1 MFLEFFCWSRN
12 KRTKPLLYFT
22 KTEKS
27 WRLCLT
33 GLNVFSCC
41 KAAQSFFFLPE
52 MLSLKNKIQIS
63 ERENDIYVNFRL
75 LGKNYDVLA
84 VILSNIWLSFYWNRG
99 QISISLVWCGVVF
112 YRKEWLTRTPP
123 QLCVLGTY
131 SVWQVLFK
139 VLINPFVYHWKFQN
153 LGGFIMV
160 TLNSLLSV
168 CIFSMLFTLQVLW
181 HPQREFV

>member
-1 MFLEFFCWSRN
+1 M
-12 KRTKPLLYFT
+12 
-22 KTEKS
+22 
-27 WRLCLT
+27 
-33 GLNVFSCC
+33 FSCC

-75 LGKNYDVLA
+75 LGKNYDVS
-84 VILSNIWLSFYWNRG
+84 SNSIKHMIVFLLKQRSDFNF
-99 QISISLVWCGVVF
+99 ISMVWCCVVF

-123 QLCVLGTY
+123 QLYVLGTY

-139 VLINPFVYHWKFQN
+139 VLINPCVYQWKFKN

-160 TLNSLLSV
+160 TLNSLISV
-168 CIFSMLFTLQVLW
+168 CVFSMLFTLQVLW

>member
-1 MFLEFFCWSRN
+1 MFS
-12 KRTKPLLYFT
+12 
-22 KTEKS
+22 
-27 WRLCLT
+27 
-33 GLNVFSCC
+33 SCC
-41 KAAQSFFFLPE
+41 KVAQSFLLFFLPK

-63 ERENDIYVNFRL
+63 KKENDIYVNFRL
-75 LGKNYDVLA
+75 LGKNYDVLE

>member
-1 MFLEFFCWSRN
+1 M
-12 KRTKPLLYFT
+12 
-22 KTEKS
+22 
-27 WRLCLT
+27 
-33 GLNVFSCC
+33 FSCC

-75 LGKNYDVLA
+75 LGKNYDVS
-84 VILSNIWLSFYWNRG
+84 SNSIKHMIVFLLKQRSDFNF
-99 QISISLVWCGVVF
+99 ISMVWCCFVF

-123 QLCVLGTY
+123 QLYVLGTY

-139 VLINPFVYHWKFQN
+139 VLINPCVYHWKFKN

-160 TLNSLLSV
+160 TLNSLISV
-168 CIFSMLFTLQVLW
+168 CVFSMLFTLQVLW

>member
-1 MFLEFFCWSRN
+1 MCSVVVRQLKVFFFCPKCYTLKIKFKSV
-12 KRTKPLLYFT
+12 KGKMTFMLTSGYLE
-22 KTEKS
+22 KT
-27 WRLCLT
+27 
-33 GLNVFSCC
+33 
-41 KAAQSFFFLPE
+41 
-52 MLSLKNKIQIS
+52 MM
-63 ERENDIYVNFRL
+63 
-75 LGKNYDVLA
+75 LA

-123 QLCVLGTY
+123 QLYVLGTY

-139 VLINPFVYHWKFQN
+139 VLINPCVYHWKFKN

-160 TLNSLLSV
+160 TLNSLISV
-168 CIFSMLFTLQVLW
+168 CVFSMLFTLQVLW